1 MRPVRAPA
9 SGPGAAPRQAGVALI
24 LVLWMLALLTVVANS
39 VAFSVRTEFQ
49 ATANLLATAQAEAAA
64 DAGVF
69 RALYELTKPESDSQ
83 RWQANGATHAWAFG
97 DALVEVRIS
106 DESGKID
113 LNAAPASL
121 LAGLFKALDVPDAEA
136 LALADAVVDWRDADS
151 LRSLHGAERDDY
163 VAAGRPSG
171 PANAP
176 FQSIAEL
183 RQVLGM
189 NERLYRLLEPLITVY
204 SRRNTVNA
212 AVAAPAVLLALP
224 GATHQQVAWY
234 VDQRQFM
241 LERGLPPPP
250 FPLADGN
257 GRPISFYSI
266 QAVAVLGDNGRF
278 SREGVVR
285 LTGNPSAPF
294 VFLAWR
300 APRLDMNPAPSPDT
314 AHPHGQPH

>member
-1 MRPVRAPA
+1 
-9 SGPGAAPRQAGVALI
+9 
-24 LVLWMLALLTVVANS
+24 MLALLTVVANS

-49 ATANLLATAQAEAAA
+49 AATNLVAMAQAEAAA

-69 RALYELTKPESDSQ
+69 RAIYELMKPESDPL
-83 RWQANGATHAWAFG
+83 RWQANGLAHEWAFG
-97 DALVEVRIS
+97 DARLEIGIS

-121 LAGLFKALDVPDAEA
+121 LAGLFKALEVPDAEA
-136 LALADAVVDWRDADS
+136 MALADAIVDWRDADP
-151 LRSLHGAERDDY
+151 LRSPNGAERDDY
-163 VAAGRPSG
+163 AAAGKPYG

-176 FQSIAEL
+176 FQSVAQL

-189 NERLYRLLEPLITVY
+189 NEGLYRLLEPLVTVY

-224 GATHQQVAWY
+224 GATREQVTWY

-250 FPLADGN
+250 FPLVQGI
-257 GRPISFYSI
+257 GTPISFYSI
-266 QAVAVLGDNGRF
+266 QVVAVLGDNARF
-278 SREGVVR
+278 YREGVVR
-285 LTGNPSAPF
+285 LTGNPSDPF

-300 APRLDMNPAPSPDT
+300 APRLGINSSPQPRSRPS
-314 AHPHGQPH
+314 